1 MLRVF
6 FLLMLAV
13 LAVSGMAD
21 LACAQK
27 LTEAKNLPLPPALWA
42 NGASAVSGQLL
53 ARVAMRKVKYA
64 RVLSQRALALPAEA
78 AAWPASEVP
87 GGVRRLELA
96 GPDSGLRLSDFN
108 EARLDYLTDS
118 PDQPGCL
125 GFVVELSG
133 NGERAVFVSDPLE
146 TVDHLTP
153 QWADGAG
160 RESIPVAS
168 ASWTGKGLRYQLS
181 RLLDRAPDDLWRTS
195 QDGLSTFLQR
205 RFNKPVQ
212 ELGAIDVVLLRGQE
226 VQVNAVVALDPGS
239 RARTVLDW
247 YALPKRFFDLGDGR
261 TILRLYVGRHLR
273 EIAPERSG
281 VLLKELSLMF
291 FKQNVGDVERDRN
304 VEKILFVPTGLDG
317 ELLAQGLPRN
327 LPARAR
333 EVFAGRG
340 ELAANLQALGQ
351 APWKD
356 MPLARFSVVQSPQNP
371 QNSQTGHP
379 FRQGLEASRL
389 ANVAPRRD
397 VPAIVAAMAERCASF
412 GASCDVEA
420 PDGLVSQ
427 NPLWSLDFQAFAG
440 SGSGGG
446 SGFGAA
452 VHPAL
457 TGNLFTSPGRLSFT
471 TTQDGL
477 AVESASGGLV
487 LETGAAF
494 VPSANTR
501 YSLWLELGRE
511 RQGLASVVAEVYGPD
526 KSVRV
531 AVKPG
536 FPAIFP
542 EMPSRV
548 DGVRLHFAPS
558 GQEKQEMPEMSV
570 TLRRAALN
578 ALADDAPRQSVFS
591 ARTLFDE
598 AQALT
603 PVSLGESRLKFAPV
617 GPHFTPQWL
626 ILDVSTTHWTVKD
639 RPAHLELS
647 VGSTS
652 VTLPLPGAASRLAV
666 YLPPLLGT
674 LSGGASWPEITLALS
689 GGAQGA
695 GLECS
700 RAVLSGQRLASW
712 PQVLGGEALLQMAG
726 EDRSLAGLDASGA
739 SNMAVSAHW
748 LPMGGANLPEG
759 AAPVR
764 FVRNPWLEVEALLL
778 ADVSGP
784 KLSSLGRDAS
794 SPKPGAVGGASKAG
808 KWLAGLGVILAGY
821 GAWRMTRRAGP
832 DKLARIS
839 DWLCGNDA
847 ARPAAPR
854 GWVWSGLL
862 ALVLACGFVLGPEIF
877 RAVSLVGTV
886 LAVPVWRALRPWLA
900 AKAPGLAKSAPVHYC
915 TGFLA
920 AAVLATALRLLGA
933 APLSEL
939 LGLGGLWLFLAALA
953 SQTSCSPTECD

>member
-1 MLRVF
+1 MMLRLFV
-6 FLLMLAV
+6 LLMLA
-13 LAVSGMAD
+13 AVGVAD
-21 LACAQK
+21 HAAAQK
-27 LTEAKNLPLPPALWA
+27 LTETKNLPLPPTLWED
-42 NGASAVSGQLL
+42 GAPVVSGQLM

-64 RVLSQRALALPAEA
+64 RVLSQRALALPEAA
-78 AAWPASEVP
+78 AAWPLSEEP
-87 GGVRRLELA
+87 GGVRRLELV
-96 GPDSGLRLSDFN
+96 GPDSGLKLSDFN

-125 GFVVELSG
+125 GFVAELSG
-133 NGERAVFVSDPLE
+133 NGERALFVSDPLE

-160 RESIPVAS
+160 REVVPVAS

-181 RLLDRAPDDLWRTS
+181 RLLDRTPDDLWRTS

-226 VQVNAVVALDPGS
+226 VQVNAVVALDPAS

-273 EIAPERSG
+273 EIAPGRSG

-351 APWKD
+351 SPWKD
-356 MPLARFSVVQSPQNP
+356 MALTRLSVVQSPQNP
-371 QNSQTGHP
+371 QGVQGGQP
-379 FRQGLEASRL
+379 FRQVLEAARL

-420 PDGLVSQ
+420 PDGLASQ
-427 NPLWSLDFQAFAG
+427 APLWNLDFQALAG
-440 SGSGGG
+440 SGNG
-446 SGFGAA
+446 SGSA

-457 TGNLFTSPGRLSFT
+457 TGNLFTSPGRLSFAS
-471 TTQDGL
+471 TQDGL
-477 AVESASGGLV
+477 GVESSSGALV

-511 RQGLASVVAEVYGPD
+511 RQGLASVVAEAYGPD

-542 EMPSRV
+542 ELPSRV

-558 GQEKQEMPEMSV
+558 RQEMPEMTV

-578 ALADDAPRQSVFS
+578 ALAADAPRQSVFT
-591 ARTLFDE
+591 AQTLFDE

-603 PVSLGESRLKFAPV
+603 PVSLGESRLKLAPS
-617 GPHFTPQWL
+617 GPLFTPQWL
-626 ILDVSTTHWTVKD
+626 ILDLSTTPWTVKD
-639 RPAHLELS
+639 RPAHLELAIGGKPA
-647 VGSTS
+647 V
-652 VTLPLPGAASRLAV
+652 LPLPGATSRLAV
-666 YLPPLLGT
+666 YLPTLLGT
-674 LSGGASWPEITLALS
+674 LPEGASWPEITLALS
-689 GGAQGA
+689 GGAPGA

-700 RAVLSGQRLASW
+700 RAVLSGQRLATW
-712 PQVLGGEALLQMAG
+712 PQVLGGEGLLQLAG
-726 EDRSLAGLDASGA
+726 EERALAGLDASGA
-739 SNMAVSAHW
+739 AAMATSAYW

-759 AAPVR
+759 TAPVR

-778 ADVSGP
+778 DDASGP
-784 KLSSLGRDAS
+784 KLPSLGRDAR
-794 SPKPGAVGGASKAG
+794 SPKPGTAGSTSKAG
-808 KWLAGLGVILAGY
+808 KWLAGLAVILAGLA
-821 GAWRMTRRAGP
+821 AWRVSRRAAPG
-832 DKLARIS
+832 KLACVS
-839 DWLCGNDA
+839 GWLCGDPA
-847 ARPAAPR
+847 ARSGSPR
-854 GWVWSGLL
+854 VWVWSGLL

-877 RAVSLVGTV
+877 RAVALVGTV

-900 AKAPGLAKSAPVHYC
+900 VKAPGLAKNATVHYC

-953 SQTSCSPTECD
+953 SQTPCSPTTHE

>member
-1 MLRVF
+1 MMLRLFV
-6 FLLMLAV
+6 LLMLAV
-13 LAVSGMAD
+13 MGVAD
-21 LACAQK
+21 HAAAQK
-27 LTEAKNLPLPPALWA
+27 LTETKNLHLPPTLWA
-42 NGASAVSGQLL
+42 DGAPAVSGQLM

-64 RVLSQRALALPAEA
+64 RVLSQRALALPEAA
-78 AAWPASEVP
+78 AAWPASQVP

-96 GPDSGLRLSDFN
+96 GKDSGLKLSDFN

-125 GFVVELSG
+125 GFVAELSG

-146 TVDHLTP
+146 TVDQLTP

-160 RESIPVAS
+160 RESVPVAS
-168 ASWTGKGLRYQLS
+168 AAWTGKGLRYQIS

-212 ELGAIDVVLLRGQE
+212 DLGAIDVVLLRGQE

-273 EIAPERSG
+273 EIAPGRSG
-281 VLLKELSLMF
+281 ALLKELSLMF
-291 FKQNVGDVERDRN
+291 FRQNVGDVERDRN

-317 ELLAQGLPRN
+317 ELLDQGLPRN

-351 APWKD
+351 SPWKD
-356 MPLARFSVVQSPQNP
+356 MALIRLSLVQSAQNP
-371 QNSQTGHP
+371 QSSQGGQP
-379 FRQGLEASRL
+379 FRQVLEAARL

-420 PDGLVSQ
+420 PDGLASQ
-427 NPLWSLDFQAFAG
+427 APLWSLDFQALAA
-440 SGSGGG
+440 SGGAP
-446 SGFGAA
+446 SAA

-457 TGNLFTSPGRLSFT
+457 TGNLLTSGGRLSFASAP
-471 TTQDGL
+471 DGL
-477 AVESASGGLV
+477 NVESANGSLT

-511 RQGLASVVAEVYGPD
+511 RRGLASVVAEAYGPD

-542 EMPSRV
+542 ELPSRV

-558 GQEKQEMPEMSV
+558 GHEMPEMTV
-570 TLRRAALN
+570 TLRRATLN
-578 ALADDAPRQSVFS
+578 ALAADAPRQSVFT

-603 PVSLGESRLKFAPV
+603 PVSFGESRLKFTPS
-617 GPHFTPQWL
+617 GPLFTPQWL
-626 ILDVSTTHWTVKD
+626 MLDLSTTPWTVKD
-639 RPAHLELS
+639 RPAHLELTIGGKS
-647 VGSTS
+647 AA
-652 VTLPLPGAASRLAV
+652 LPLPGASSRLAV
-666 YLPPLLGT
+666 YLPALLGT
-674 LSGGASWPEITLALS
+674 LPEGASWPEITLALS
-689 GGAQGA
+689 GGSPGA

-700 RAVLSGQRLASW
+700 RAVLSGQRLATW
-712 PQVLGGEALLQMAG
+712 PQVLGGEGLLQLAG
-726 EDRSLAGLDASGA
+726 EDWALAGLDASGA
-739 SNMAVSAHW
+739 AAMAASAYW
-748 LPMGGANLPEG
+748 LPMGGANLSEG
-759 AAPVR
+759 TAPVR

-778 ADVSGP
+778 ADASGP
-784 KLSSLGRDAS
+784 KLPSLGRDAR
-794 SPKPGAVGGASKAG
+794 SPKPGTAGSTSKAG
-808 KWLAGLGVILAGY
+808 KWLAGLAVILAGLA
-821 GAWRMTRRAGP
+821 AWRVARRAGP
-832 DKLARIS
+832 GKLACVS
-839 DWLCGNDA
+839 GWLCGDPT
-847 ARPAAPR
+847 ARSGSPR
-854 GWVWSGLL
+854 AWVWSGLL

-877 RAVSLVGTV
+877 RAVALVGTL

-900 AKAPGLAKSAPVHYC
+900 AKAPGLAKNATVHYC

-953 SQTSCSPTECD
+953 SQTPCSPTTHE

>member
-1 MLRVF
+1 MPRLFV
-6 FLLMLAV
+6 LLMLAV
-13 LAVSGMAD
+13 MGTAD
-21 LACAQK
+21 PAAAQK
-27 LTEAKNLPLPPALWA
+27 LAETKNLPLPPALWA
-42 NGASAVSGQLL
+42 GGAPDVSGQLM

-64 RVLSQRALALPAEA
+64 RVLSQRALALPEAA
-78 AAWPASEVP
+78 AAWPVSEVP

-96 GPDSGLRLSDFN
+96 GPDSALRLSDFN

-118 PDQPGCL
+118 PDQPGCM
-125 GFVVELSG
+125 GFVAELSG

-146 TVDHLTP
+146 TVDQLTP

-160 RESIPVAS
+160 REVVPVAS

-273 EIAPERSG
+273 EIAPGRSG

-356 MPLARFSVVQSPQNP
+356 MALTRFSVLQSPQNP
-371 QNSQTGHP
+371 QRDQGGQP
-379 FRQGLEASRL
+379 FRQVLEAARL

-397 VPAIVAAMAERCASF
+397 VPAIVAAMAERCAGF

-420 PDGLVSQ
+420 ADGLVSQ
-427 NPLWSLDFQAFAG
+427 APLWSLDFQALAAA
-440 SGSGGG
+440 GGG
-446 SGFGAA
+446 TGAA

-457 TGNLFTSPGRLSFT
+457 TGNLFMAGGRLSFASA
-471 TTQDGL
+471 QDGL
-477 AVESASGGLV
+477 RVESASGALV

-494 VPSANTR
+494 VPSADTR

-511 RQGLASVVAEVYGPD
+511 RQGLASVTAEAYGPD

-548 DGVRLHFAPS
+548 DGVRLHFTAS
-558 GQEKQEMPEMSV
+558 GQEMSV

-578 ALADDAPRQSVFS
+578 ALAADAPRQSVFT
-591 ARTLFDE
+591 ARSLFDE

-603 PVSLGESRLKFAPV
+603 PVSLGESRLKLTPS
-617 GPHFTPQWL
+617 GPLFSPQWL
-626 ILDVSTTHWTVKD
+626 LLDVSTAHWTVKD

-647 VGSTS
+647 VGGKSA
-652 VTLPLPGAASRLAV
+652 TLPLPGAASRLAV
-666 YLPPLLGT
+666 YLPTLLGT
-674 LSGGASWPEITLALS
+674 FPDGASWPEITLALS

-695 GLECS
+695 GIECS
-700 RAVLSGQRLASW
+700 RAVLSGQRLATW
-712 PQVLGGEALLQMAG
+712 PQVLGGEALMQLAG
-726 EDRSLAGLDASGA
+726 EERTLAGLDASGA
-739 SNMAVSAHW
+739 SAMAVSAHW
-748 LPMGGANLPEG
+748 LPMGGASLPEG
-759 AAPVR
+759 TAPVR

-784 KLSSLGRDAS
+784 KLASLGRDEQARKS
-794 SPKPGAVGGASKAG
+794 ATAGGSSKAG
-808 KWLAGLGVILAGY
+808 RWLAGLGVLLAGL
-821 GAWRMTRRAGP
+821 AVWRMARRAGP
-832 DKLARIS
+832 VKLSRVAR
-839 DWLCGNDA
+839 WLRGDA
-847 ARPAAPR
+847 VARPGAPCVR
-854 GWVWSGLL
+854 VWSGLL

-877 RAVSLVGTV
+877 RAVALVGTV
-886 LAVPVWRALRPWLA
+886 LAVPVWRALRPWLGE
-900 AKAPGLAKSAPVHYC
+900 KIPSLAKNATLHYC

-953 SQTSCSPTECD
+953 SQTPCSPTTRE

>member
-1 MLRVF
+1 MMSRLFV
-6 FLLMLAV
+6 LMMLAV
-13 LAVSGMAD
+13 LGYCTAAD
-21 LACAQK
+21 PASAQK
-27 LTEAKNLPLPPALWA
+27 LTETKNLPLPPALWSD
-42 NGASAVSGQLL
+42 GASAVSGQLM

-64 RVLSQRALALPAEA
+64 RVLSQRALALPEAA
-78 AAWPASEVP
+78 AAWPASDVP

-125 GFVVELSG
+125 GFVAELSG
-133 NGERAVFVSDPLE
+133 NGERTVFVSDPLE
-146 TVDHLTP
+146 TVDQLSP
-153 QWADGAG
+153 QWADGPDGAG

-168 ASWTGKGLRYQLS
+168 ASWTGKGLRYQIS

-247 YALPKRFFDLGDGR
+247 YALPKRYFDLGDGR

-273 EIAPERSG
+273 EIAPGRSG

-304 VEKILFVPTGLDG
+304 VEKILFVPTGLDR
-317 ELLAQGLPRN
+317 ELLARGLPRN

-356 MPLARFSVVQSPQNP
+356 MTLTRFSVLQSPQT
-371 QNSQTGHP
+371 SQTLQGGQP
-379 FRQGLEASRL
+379 FRQVLEAARL

-427 NPLWSLDFQAFAG
+427 VPLWSLDFQAFAAA
-440 SGSGGG
+440 GGG
-446 SGFGAA
+446 PGAA
-452 VHPAL
+452 VHPAF
-457 TGNLFTSPGRLSFT
+457 TGKLFMSGGRLSFSSA
-471 TTQDGL
+471 QDGL
-477 AVESASGGLV
+477 GVESSSGGLV

-511 RQGLASVVAEVYGPD
+511 RHGLSSVVAEAYGAD

-536 FPAIFP
+536 SPAIFP
-542 EMPSRV
+542 ELPARV
-548 DGVRLHFAPS
+548 DGVRLHFIAS
-558 GQEKQEMPEMSV
+558 GQEIPELSV
-570 TLRRAALN
+570 ALRRAALN
-578 ALADDAPRQSVFS
+578 ALAADAQRQSVFT
-591 ARTLFDE
+591 AQTLFDE
-598 AQALT
+598 AHPLT
-603 PVSLGESRLKFAPV
+603 PVSLGESRLKLTPS
-617 GPHFTPQWL
+617 GPLFTPQWL
-626 ILDVSTTHWTVKD
+626 LLDVSTTHWTVKD
-639 RPAHLELS
+639 RPAQVDLT
-647 VGSTS
+647 VGGKS
-652 VTLPLPGAASRLAV
+652 VTLSLPGAASRLAV
-666 YLPPLLGT
+666 YLPPLLGS
-674 LSGGASWPEITLALS
+674 LQGGAPWPEITLALS
-689 GGAQGA
+689 GGAPGA
-695 GLECS
+695 GLECT
-700 RAVLSGQRLASW
+700 RAVLSGQRLATW
-712 PQVLGGEALLQMAG
+712 PQVLGGEALMQLAG
-726 EDRSLAGLDASGA
+726 EERTLAGLDASGA
-739 SNMAVSAHW
+739 SAMAVSAHW
-748 LPMGGANLPEG
+748 LPMGGATLPEG
-759 AAPVR
+759 SAPVR

-784 KLSSLGRDAS
+784 KLSSLGRDEQAR
-794 SPKPGAVGGASKAG
+794 KPGTAGGSSRTG
-808 KWLAGLGVILAGY
+808 KWLAGLGVVLAGL
-821 GAWRMTRRAGP
+821 AVWRMARRAGP
-832 DKLARIS
+832 VRLSRVG
-839 DWLCGNDA
+839 DWLCGDA
-847 ARPAAPR
+847 GARPDAPR
-854 GWVWSGLL
+854 VRVWLGLL

-877 RAVSLVGTV
+877 RAVALVGTV
-886 LAVPVWRALRPWLA
+886 LSVPVWRALRPWLA
-900 AKAPGLAKSAPVHYC
+900 ARIPSLAKNATLHYC

-953 SQTSCSPTECD
+953 SCTPTMRE

>member
-1 MLRVF
+1 MMLRLFV
-6 FLLMLAV
+6 LLMLAV
-13 LAVSGMAD
+13 MGIAD
-21 LACAQK
+21 PAAAQK
-27 LTEAKNLPLPPALWA
+27 LTETRNLPLPPALWA
-42 NGASAVSGQLL
+42 GGASAVSGQLL

-64 RVLSQRALALPAEA
+64 RVLSQRALALPEAA
-78 AAWPASEVP
+78 AAWPVSDVP

-96 GPDSGLRLSDFN
+96 GPDSALKLSDFN

-118 PDQPGCL
+118 LDQPGCL
-125 GFVVELSG
+125 GFVAELSG
-133 NGERAVFVSDPLE
+133 NGQRAVFVSDPLE

-153 QWADGAG
+153 QWADGAR
-160 RESIPVAS
+160 REVVPVAS
-168 ASWTGKGLRYQLS
+168 ASWTGKGLRYQFS

-239 RARTVLDW
+239 RSRTVLDW

-273 EIAPERSG
+273 EIAPGRSG

-356 MPLARFSVVQSPQNP
+356 MALTRFSVLQSPQNP
-371 QNSQTGHP
+371 QGDQGGQP
-379 FRQGLEASRL
+379 FRQVLEAARL

-412 GASCDVEA
+412 GASCDIEA
-420 PDGLVSQ
+420 SDGLVSQ
-427 NPLWSLDFQAFAG
+427 APLWSLDFQALAG
-440 SGSGGG
+440 FGNGS
-446 SGFGAA
+446 GAA
-452 VHPAL
+452 VHPAF
-457 TGNLFTSPGRLSFT
+457 TGNLFTSGGRLSFSSM
-471 TTQDGL
+471 QDGL
-477 AVESASGGLV
+477 GVESASSALV

-511 RQGLASVVAEVYGPD
+511 RQGLASVVAEAYGPD

-548 DGVRLHFAPS
+548 DGVRLHFTAS
-558 GQEKQEMPEMSV
+558 GQDMPEMSV
-570 TLRRAALN
+570 TLRRCALN
-578 ALADDAPRQSVFS
+578 ALAADAPRQSVFT
-591 ARTLFDE
+591 AQTLFDE

-603 PVSLGESRLKFAPV
+603 PVSLGESRLKLAPS
-617 GPHFTPQWL
+617 GPLFTPQWL
-626 ILDVSTTHWTVKD
+626 ILDLATTHWTVKD
-639 RPAHLELS
+639 RPAHLELV
-647 VGSTS
+647 VGGRSA
-652 VTLPLPGAASRLAV
+652 TLPLPGAASRLAV
-666 YLPPLLGT
+666 YLPQLMGT

-689 GGAQGA
+689 GGVQGA

-700 RAVLSGQRLASW
+700 RAVLSGQRLAAW
-712 PQVLGGEALLQMAG
+712 PQVLGGEALLQLAG
-726 EDRSLAGLDASGA
+726 EERTLAGLDATGA
-739 SNMAVSAHW
+739 AAMAVSAHW

-759 AAPVR
+759 TAPAR

-778 ADVSGP
+778 ADASGP
-784 KLSSLGRDAS
+784 KLSGLGRDDQARKS
-794 SPKPGAVGGASKAG
+794 GAAGGASKAG
-808 KWLAGLGVILAGY
+808 KWLAGLGVLLAGLA
-821 GAWRMTRRAGP
+821 GWRMARRAVPG
-832 DKLARIS
+832 KLTRVQ
-839 DWLCGNDA
+839 DWLRGDGA
-847 ARPAAPR
+847 ARPGAKRA
-854 GWVWSGLL
+854 WAWSGLL

-877 RAVSLVGTV
+877 RAVALVGTV
-886 LAVPVWRALRPWLA
+886 LAVPVWRALRTWLA
-900 AKAPGLAKSAPVHYC
+900 ARAPGLAKSATVHYC

-920 AAVLATALRLLGA
+920 AAVMATALRLLGA

-953 SQTSCSPTECD
+953 SQTPCSPTTRD

>member
-1 MLRVF
+1 MTLRLFV
-6 FLLMLAV
+6 LLMLAAMV
-13 LAVSGMAD
+13 GAD
-21 LACAQK
+21 PAAAQK
-27 LTEAKNLPLPPALWA
+27 LTETKKLPLPQALWA
-42 NGASAVSGQLL
+42 GGAPDVSGQLM

-64 RVLSQRALALPAEA
+64 RVLSQRALALPEAA
-78 AAWPASEVP
+78 AAWPVSQVP

-96 GPDSGLRLSDFN
+96 GPDSGLKLSDFN

-125 GFVVELSG
+125 GFVAELSG
-133 NGERAVFVSDPLE
+133 KGERVVFVSDPLE
-146 TVDHLTP
+146 TVDQLTP

-160 RESIPVAS
+160 TEVVPVAS
-168 ASWTGKGLRYQLS
+168 ASWTGKGLRYQIS

-247 YALPKRFFDLGDGR
+247 YALPKRYFDLGDGR

-273 EIAPERSG
+273 EIAPGRSG

-317 ELLAQGLPRN
+317 ELLAQGLPRD

-356 MPLARFSVVQSPQNP
+356 MALTRFSVLQSPQTS
-371 QNSQTGHP
+371 QNSQGGQP
-379 FRQGLEASRL
+379 FRQMLEAARL

-412 GASCDVEA
+412 GASCDIEA
-420 PDGLVSQ
+420 SDGLVSQ
-427 NPLWSLDFQAFAG
+427 TPLWSLDFQALAAA
-440 SGSGGG
+440 GGG
-446 SGFGAA
+446 PGAA
-452 VHPAL
+452 VHPAF
-457 TGNLFTSPGRLSFT
+457 TGNLFTSGGRLSFASA
-471 TTQDGL
+471 QDGL
-477 AVESASGGLV
+477 SVESASGALV

-501 YSLWLELGRE
+501 YSLWLELGRV
-511 RQGLASVVAEVYGPD
+511 RQGLASVTAEAYGPD

-536 FPAIFP
+536 FPAVFP

-548 DGVRLHFAPS
+548 DGVRLHFAGS
-558 GQEKQEMPEMSV
+558 GQEMRELSV

-578 ALADDAPRQSVFS
+578 ALAADAPRQSVFT

-603 PVSLGESRLKFAPV
+603 PVSLGESRLKLTPSGPLFA
-617 GPHFTPQWL
+617 PQWL
-626 ILDVSTTHWTVKD
+626 LLDVSTAHWTVKD
-639 RPAHLELS
+639 WPAHLELI
-647 VGSTS
+647 VGGKSA
-652 VTLPLPGAASRLAV
+652 TLPLPGAASRLAV
-666 YLPPLLGT
+666 YLPGLLGT
-674 LSGGASWPEITLALS
+674 LPEGASWPEIILALT
-689 GGAQGA
+689 GGAPGA

-700 RAVLSGQRLASW
+700 RAVLSGQRLAAW
-712 PQVLGGEALLQMAG
+712 PQVLGGEALLQLAG
-726 EDRSLAGLDASGA
+726 QERTLAGLDASGA
-739 SNMAVSAHW
+739 SAMAVSAHW
-748 LPMGGANLPEG
+748 LPMGGASLPEG
-759 AAPVR
+759 TAPVR

-784 KLSSLGRDAS
+784 KLASLGRDEQAR
-794 SPKPGAVGGASKAG
+794 KQGTAGGPSKAG
-808 KWLAGLGVILAGY
+808 KWLAGLGVLLAGL
-821 GAWRMTRRAGP
+821 AVWRMARRAGSV
-832 DKLARIS
+832 KLSRVA
-839 DWLCGNDA
+839 DWLGGEDV
-847 ARPAAPR
+847 ARPGASR
-854 GWVWSGLL
+854 LRLWTGLL
-862 ALVLACGFVLGPEIF
+862 VLVLACGFVLGPEIF
-877 RAVSLVGTV
+877 RAVALVGTV

-900 AKAPGLAKSAPVHYC
+900 ARIPGLAKSATLHYC

-933 APLSEL
+933 APLSDL

-953 SQTSCSPTECD
+953 SQTTCSPTSRE